1 MHLAKACFRS
11 VRKTLLLFSAMG
23 AAWAHPQTNQ
33 NDKSLYEAHVL
44 GLQKRAPAGFTI
56 LVERPFIVIGD
67 EAPAIVRGRAENTI
81 RWAVNRL
88 KKDFFSHDPVEIIDI
103 WLFKDEV
110 SYKRYAKELFD
121 DTPTT
126 PFGYYSAEHQ
136 ALIMNIKT
144 GGGTLVHEI
153 VHPYMAANFPDCPAW
168 FNEGMG
174 SLFEQSEDHNGH
186 IHGLTNWRL
195 PRLQEAIRS
204 NNIPSFEKLLSTTTS
219 EFYGSGREYSHN
231 YAQARYLCY
240 YLQEKGLLPKFYREF
255 KSSVEQ
261 DKTGQQAL
269 RKVLGTDHLKRFQK
283 TWESF
288 VLRLRQS

>member
-1 MHLAKACFRS
+1 MHLPKACFRS
-11 VRKTLLLFSAMG
+11 VRNSLLLLSAMG
-23 AAWAHPQTNQ
+23 AAWAHAQTNQ

-44 GLQKRAPAGFTI
+44 ALQKRAPAGFTI
-56 LVERPFIVIGD
+56 LVERAFIVIGN

-88 KKDFFSHDPVEIIDI
+88 KKVFFSRDPVEIIDI
-103 WLFKDEV
+103 WLFKDDV

-126 PFGYYSAEHQ
+126 PFGYYSAEHH
-136 ALIMNIKT
+136 ALIMNIET

-153 VHPYMAANFPDCPAW
+153 VHPYMAANFPGCPAW

-174 SLFEQSEDHNGH
+174 SLFEQSEDRNGH

-204 NNIPSFEKLLSTTTS
+204 NNIPSFEKLLSTTTI
-219 EFYGSGREYSHN
+219 EFYGSGREHSHD
-231 YAQARYLCY
+231 YAQGRYLFY
-240 YLQEKGLLPKFYREF
+240 YLQEKSP
-255 KSSVEQ
+255 
-261 DKTGQQAL
+261 
-269 RKVLGTDHLKRFQK
+269 
-283 TWESF
+283 
-288 VLRLRQS
+288 